1 VHFSAASPADGF
13 LLLPSLLYA
22 LAENTLSCDIQRR
35 REHAMKIIQKQD
47 LLMQHVKAFFS
58 DVVLSP

>member
-1 VHFSAASPADGF
+1 MHFSAASPADGF

-22 LAENTLSCDIQRR
+22 VAENTLSCDVQR